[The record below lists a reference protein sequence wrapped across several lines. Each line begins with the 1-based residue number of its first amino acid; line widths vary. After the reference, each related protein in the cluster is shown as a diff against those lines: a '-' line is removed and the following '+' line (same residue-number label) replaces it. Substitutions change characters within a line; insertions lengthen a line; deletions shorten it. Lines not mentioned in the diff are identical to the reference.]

1 MTSVDWDAVVIGAGV
16 VGLACAERLARA
28 GLSTLV
34 AERHPRFGQETSSR
48 NSQVIH
54 AGMYYPHGSLKATL
68 CVRGNASLYAWCRSH
83 RVAHKRLGKYI
94 VSTDPEGEAE
104 LDAIFERGRA
114 NGVTALQKVTGAE
127 VAAVEPNVIAHAA
140 LWSPDTGI
148 IDAHELMS
156 SLVAAARHHGCDFA
170 YGHTLLAAER
180 IGDGYELQFRD
191 GAGASST
198 IRARRVINSAGLD
211 ADLVAALPGLDVD
224 GAGYRLRYA
233 KGSYFRLQRRNLVQR
248 LIYPVPFRHLTGL
261 GVHVTLELDGG
272 IRLGP
277 DVEYVDGR
285 SVDYA
290 VDSNKRDA
298 FFAAAAAYLRGI
310 RPEHLVPDQA
320 GIRPKLQA
328 PGEPIRDFVIAEES
342 ARGLPGWV
350 NLIGIESPGLT
361 CSLEI
366 AERVAGL
373 LC

>member
-34 AERHPRFGQETSSR
+34 AERHSRFGRETSSR

-54 AGMYYPHGSLKATL
+54 AGIYYPHGSLKATL
-68 CVRGNASLYAWCRSH
+68 CVRGNASLYAWCQSH

-94 VSTDPEGEAE
+94 VSTDPEAEAE

-127 VAAVEPNVIAHAA
+127 VAAAEPNVIAHAA

-156 SLVAAARHHGCDFA
+156 SLVAAARHHRCDFA

-180 IGDGYELQFRD
+180 TGDGYALQFRD
-191 GAGASST
+191 AAGASST
-198 IRARRVINSAGLD
+198 IRAPRVINSAGLD

-233 KGSYFRLQRRNLVQR
+233 KGSYFRLQRPNLVQR

-298 FFAAAAAYLRGI
+298 FFQAAAAYLRGI

-328 PGEPIRDFVIAEES
+328 PGDPIRDFVIAEES

-373 LC
+373 VC